1 MASDQ
6 IQDSSLIFASMAS
19 KETPKKFY
27 KKVSTLTNYS
37 RCRLCYSVAD
47 PHYSKHL
54 FGESNQDILCNAEFV
69 YGSCL
74 PHDSNLP
81 HLVCRPCERRLK
93 NLAQFKSI
101 ITETQ
106 RILREDIRPKHC
118 IKVSPSVAKPASK
131 ARAAGGSRRRS
142 IDFGNDS
149 NEQFALAVPLQVSL
163 CYCRSLQTFLTTFS
177 HLHVLEYSAH

>member
-1 MASDQ
+1 MKF
-6 IQDSSLIFASMAS
+6 QDSSPIFASMAS
-19 KETPKKFY
+19 KDTPKKFY
-27 KKVSTLTNYS
+27 KKVSTSTD
-37 RCRLCYSVAD
+37 SVAD

-54 FGESNQDILCNAEFV
+54 FGESNQDILRNAEFV

-81 HLVCRPCERRLK
+81 HLICCPCERRLK

-101 ITETQ
+101 VTETQ
-106 RILREDIRPKHC
+106 RLLRKHVGTKRC
-118 IKVSPSVAKPASK
+118 IEVSPSVAKPASK

-149 NEQFALAVPLQVSL
+149 NEQSALAVPLQVSL
-163 CYCRSLQTFLTTFS
+163 CYIVLCRHFLLHSHIYMYYNIQRTNISL
-177 HLHVLEYSAH
+177 AHKYV